1 MATTKFNPKARAE
14 EIARQLKEA
23 EEAKQAYDAAID
35 KAVKDAG
42 RTRAEFVEML
52 YEYFS
57 IEPVKVER
65 RDKETKE
72 PLRDEEGNIVMVNT
86 DRDESKRIEQL
97 AEKFEEMVKV
107 YEASRH
113 PKPHAA

>member
-1 MATTKFNPKARAE
+1 MAAKFNPKARAE

-23 EEAKQAYDAAID
+23 EEAKAAYDAAID

-52 YEYFS
+52 YDYFG
-57 IEPVKVER
+57 IEPEKTPR
-65 RDKETKE
+65 LKDGE
-72 PLRDEEGNIVMVNT
+72 PMKGKDGKTVMVST
-86 DRDESKRIEQL
+86 DKDESQRIAKL

-107 YEASRH
+107 YEANRQ
-113 PKPHAA
+113 PKSQVV

>member
-23 EEAKQAYDAAID
+23 EEAKQTYDAAID

-52 YEYFS
+52 YDYFG
-57 IEPVKVER
+57 IEAEKTPRLKDGQPLK
-65 RDKETKE
+65 DKAGKT
-72 PLRDEEGNIVMVNT
+72 VMVPT
-86 DRDESKRIEQL
+86 DKDESKRIATL
-97 AEKFEEMVKV
+97 AEKFEEMVTV
-107 YEASRH
+107 YEASRQ

>member
-42 RTRAEFVEML
+42 RTRAEFVEMA
-52 YEYFS
+52 YDYFG

-72 PLRDEEGNIVMVNT
+72 PMRDDDGNIVMVNT
-86 DRDESKRIEQL
+86 DRDESKRIEKL

-107 YEASRH
+107 YEASRQ
-113 PKPHAA
+113 PKSHAV

>member
-52 YEYFS
+52 YDYFG
-57 IEPVKVER
+57 IEAERTER
-65 RDKETKE
+65 RDQDGNVVKTKKGNVVTVETDK
-72 PLRDEEGNIVMVNT
+72 
-86 DRDESKRIEQL
+86 DESKRIATL
-97 AEKFEEMVKV
+97 AEKFEEMVEV
-107 YEASRH
+107 YEASRQ